1 MNISKELLKGT
12 TKIMVLSVI
21 DGRELYGYQI
31 IKLLKEKSANVLKM
45 GEGTIYPILHHLESE
60 KYLSSRWEDMDN
72 GMKRKYYSLTE
83 KGKGLLKRSL
93 EEWKDFTNI
102 VNTTLFH
109 S

>member
-21 DGRELYGYQI
+21 GDNELYGYQI
-31 IKLLKEKSANVLKM
+31 IKLLKERSANVLKM
-45 GEGTIYPILHHLESE
+45 GEGTIYPILHFLESE
-60 KYLSSRWEDMDN
+60 KYLSSRWEKMDN

-83 KGKGLLKRSL
+83 RGKKLLKESL
-93 EEWKDFTNI
+93 NEWKDFTNV
-102 VNTTLFH
+102 VNTTLFN